1 MVNDLEKFKFLL
13 EYFVSHLEYL
23 RYRHRKGQALRGR
36 GYAQYILPILS
47 NFKATGQGY
56 NGDGIQ
62 NQISNWEQYTCGKNT
77 SGRIFINVQIKFGR
91 DTTAANYLCW
101 DGTYINILAE
111 WSPFKT
117 VIKNLIIEDT
127 EPVKKRRFQPIK
139 KSVSKLGLFDGKGP
153 NNELDNFWQSYSK
166 YA

>member
-62 NQISNWEQYTCGKNT
+62 NQISNWEKYTCGKST
-77 SGRIFINVQIKFGR
+77 SGRIFINVQIKFGSV
-91 DTTAANYLCW
+91 TTATNYLCW
-101 DGTYINILAE
+101 DSTYIHILAR
-111 WSPFKT
+111 WSFGKN
-117 VIKNLIIEDT
+117 VITQLTIEDKT
-127 EPVKKRRFQPIK
+127 PNKAKTLMTKTISE
-139 KSVSKLGLFDGKGP
+139 LGLFDGNTP
-153 NNELDNFWQSYSK
+153 NAELKKFWQY
-166 YA
+166 YAQFA